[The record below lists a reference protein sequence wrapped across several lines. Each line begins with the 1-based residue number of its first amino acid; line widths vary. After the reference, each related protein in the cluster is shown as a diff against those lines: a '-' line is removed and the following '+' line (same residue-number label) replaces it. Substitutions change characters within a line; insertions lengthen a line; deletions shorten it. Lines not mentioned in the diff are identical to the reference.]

1 MVKLQTLYQFC
12 QGVPQGIVRPQMEY
26 VTEFWKITHI
36 GAREIITIFMFG
48 GLLIR
53 EDMVLKIFQGLYC
66 NLRY

>member
-1 MVKLQTLYQFC
+1 MVLDGETSNPVPILS
-12 QGVPQGIVRPQMEY
+12 GVPQGIVRPQMEY

-53 EDMVLKIFQGLYC
+53 EGHGFENISRIIL
-66 NLRY
+66 